1 MLVSMKEILDRAS
14 AENYGVAAPNI
25 ATELDCRAVIEAAE
39 ELNAPIIIDIH
50 NNMNPDISLLGHVA
64 ATLAMQSRVPVA
76 INLDHG
82 GDISEFVKAFK
93 GQFTSVMVDRSVLPY
108 EQNVAEVKEIVEM
121 AHSIGIS
128 VEAELGHVGQGDNYA
143 VDGISALTDP
153 EEAARYIKDTGI
165 DCLAVAI
172 GTAHGAYKG
181 TPKLHFDRLQE
192 IKKATGNFPLVLHGG
207 SGSGEEN
214 LAKACRMGINKV
226 NICNDLLKQASIDVQ
241 AADLSGNHAYDVW
254 KIVKAGYKKALMKYI
269 KLFGGENKAWFEPA
283 KGLGTAAITGR
294 ED

>member
-1 MLVSMKEILDRAS
+1 MKEILDRAS
-14 AENYGVAAPNI
+14 AENYAVAAPNI
-25 ATELDCRAVIEAAE
+25 ATELDCRAVVEAAE

-50 NNMNPDISLLGHVA
+50 NTMNPDISLLGHIA
-64 ATLAMQSRVPVA
+64 AELAHQSRVPIA

-93 GQFTSVMVDRSVLPY
+93 GQFTSVMCDRSVLPY
-108 EQNVAEVKEIVEM
+108 EENVAQVKQIVEL

-143 VDGISALTDP
+143 HDGVSALTDP
-153 EEAARYIKDTGI
+153 EEAARYIKDTGV

-181 TPKLHFDRLQE
+181 TPKLHFDRLVE

-207 SGSGEEN
+207 SGSGDEN
-214 LAKACRMGINKV
+214 LKKACELGINKV
-226 NICNDLLKQASIDVQ
+226 NICNDLLKQASMDVQ
-241 AADLSGNHAYDVW
+241 AADLSGNHAYDIW
-254 KIVKAGYKKALMKYI
+254 RIVKAGYKKALKKYI
-269 KLFGGENKAWFEPA
+269 VLFGGENKAWYAPA
-283 KGLGTAAITGR
+283 KGLTQTEITGR
-294 ED
+294 EA

>member
-165 DCLAVAI
+165 DCLSLRIEQDGEI
-172 GTAHGAYKG
+172 GFQGLVFSFFRLTAG
-181 TPKLHFDRLQE
+181 
-192 IKKATGNFPLVLHGG
+192 GG
-207 SGSGEEN
+207 SKD
-214 LAKACRMGINKV
+214 AQQC
-226 NICNDLLKQASIDVQ
+226 
-241 AADLSGNHAYDVW
+241 
-254 KIVKAGYKKALMKYI
+254 
-269 KLFGGENKAWFEPA
+269 
-283 KGLGTAAITGR
+283 R
-294 ED
+294 EDDSRKFHCVIVLLVFQFTEKGCGSAVQHADAYIVSRLVGRVVPHAHLARPVASAKLPVALLGRAFHQHFEAFADIAPVALQRK